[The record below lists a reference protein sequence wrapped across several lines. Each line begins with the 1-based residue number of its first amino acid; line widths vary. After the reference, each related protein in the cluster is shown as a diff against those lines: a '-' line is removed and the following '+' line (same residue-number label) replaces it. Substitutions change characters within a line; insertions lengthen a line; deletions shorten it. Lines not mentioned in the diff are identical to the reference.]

1 MNGNSALLDSNI
13 LIYFSKNELP
23 FSILDQFATLFIS
36 VVSYMEV
43 LGYRFSNSK
52 EENFVKELVSMFN
65 VRFIDQEI
73 AENVIDIRKQ
83 YRIKLPD
90 AIIAATA
97 KTDDLCLLTRNIEGF
112 KNIDVR
118 ILNPFGTPR
127 NVHL

>member
-13 LIYFSKNELP
+13 LIYLSKNELP
-23 FSILDQFATLFIS
+23 FSILDQFAALFVS
-36 VVSYMEV
+36 VILYMEV

-97 KTDDLCLLTRNIEGF
+97 ITDDLCLVTRNIEDF

-118 ILNPFGTPR
+118 ILNPFD
-127 NVHL
+127 

>member
-13 LIYFSKNELP
+13 LIYLSKNELP
-23 FSILDQFATLFIS
+23 FPILDQFEALSIS
-36 VVSYMEV
+36 VISYMEV
-43 LGYRFSNSK
+43 LGYRFNNSK

-65 VRFIDQEI
+65 VRFVDQEI

-97 KTDDLCLLTRNIEGF
+97 NTDDLCLVTRNVEDF

-118 ILNPFGTPR
+118 ILNPFD
-127 NVHL
+127 

>member
-1 MNGNSALLDSNI
+1 MSGNSALLDSNI
-13 LIYFSKNELP
+13 LIYLSKNELP
-23 FSILDQFATLFIS
+23 FSILDQFAALFIS
-36 VVSYMEV
+36 VISYMEV

-65 VRFIDQEI
+65 IRFIDQEI

-97 KTDDLCLLTRNIEGF
+97 NTDDLCLITRNIEDF
-112 KNIDVR
+112 KNIDIR
-118 ILNPFGTPR
+118 ILNPFD
-127 NVHL
+127 

>member
-1 MNGNSALLDSNI
+1 MEIVHYWIAT
-13 LIYFSKNELP
+13 YFFICQKNELP
-23 FSILDQFATLFIS
+23 FSILDQFAALFIS
-36 VVSYMEV
+36 VISYMEI

-52 EENFVKELVSMFN
+52 EENFVKELVYIFN

-97 KTDDLCLLTRNIEGF
+97 NTDDLCLVTRNIEDF
-112 KNIDVR
+112 KNIDIR
-118 ILNPFGTPR
+118 ILNPFD
-127 NVHL
+127 

>member
-1 MNGNSALLDSNI
+1 MNGNNALLDSNI
-13 LIYFSKNELP
+13 LIYLSKNELP
-23 FSILDQFATLFIS
+23 FPILDQFAALFIS
-36 VVSYMEV
+36 VISYMEV

-65 VRFIDQEI
+65 VRFVDQEI

-97 KTDDLCLLTRNIEGF
+97 NTDDLCLVTRNVEDF

-118 ILNPFGTPR
+118 ILNPFD
-127 NVHL
+127 

>member
-13 LIYFSKNELP
+13 LIYLSKNELP
-23 FSILDQFATLFIS
+23 FSILDQFVALFVSII
-36 VVSYMEV
+36 SYMEV

-97 KTDDLCLLTRNIEGF
+97 NTDDLCLVTRNIEDF

-118 ILNPFGTPR
+118 ILNPFD
-127 NVHL
+127 

>member
-1 MNGNSALLDSNI
+1 
-13 LIYFSKNELP
+13 
-23 FSILDQFATLFIS
+23 
-36 VVSYMEV
+36 MEV

-52 EENFVKELVSMFN
+52 EEDFVKELVSMFN

-97 KTDDLCLLTRNIEGF
+97 NTDDLCLPCCCIRNSQNWCEDPPPLG
-112 KNIDVR
+112 
-118 ILNPFGTPR
+118 L
-127 NVHL
+127 

>member
-13 LIYFSKNELP
+13 LIYLSKNELP
-23 FSILDQFATLFIS
+23 FSVLDQFAALFVS
-36 VVSYMEV
+36 VISYMEV

-97 KTDDLCLLTRNIEGF
+97 NTDDLCLVTRNIEDYTF
-112 KNIDVR
+112 SELQVLEPNEFITLYNK
-118 ILNPFGTPR
+118 
-127 NVHL
+127 

>member
-13 LIYFSKNELP
+13 LIYLSKNELP
-23 FSILDQFATLFIS
+23 FSILDQFAALFVS
-36 VVSYMEV
+36 VISYMEV

-97 KTDDLCLLTRNIEGF
+97 KADDLCLVTRNIEDF
-112 KNIDVR
+112 KNIDIR
-118 ILNPFGTPR
+118 ILNPFD
-127 NVHL
+127 

>member
-13 LIYFSKNELP
+13 LIYLLKNELP
-23 FSILDQFATLFIS
+23 FFVLDQFEALFIS
-36 VVSYMEV
+36 VISYMEV

-52 EENFVKELVSMFN
+52 EESFVKELVSMFN

-97 KTDDLCLLTRNIEGF
+97 NTDDLCLVTRNIEDF

-118 ILNPFGTPR
+118 ILNPFD
-127 NVHL
+127 